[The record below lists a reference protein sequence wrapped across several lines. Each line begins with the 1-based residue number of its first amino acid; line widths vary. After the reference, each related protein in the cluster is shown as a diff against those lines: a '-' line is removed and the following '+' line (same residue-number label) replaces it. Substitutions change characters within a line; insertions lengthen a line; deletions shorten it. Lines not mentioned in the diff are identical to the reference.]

1 MFTYIEK
8 YRPKDTP
15 YTKRVVEVYENGDFI
30 GQIEEREAYCCF
42 MYWDGDR
49 LSYGTR
55 CTSIADGKRKLQ
67 SSRYQPRRS
76 HRPENCNVACLPS
89 GNAGDFY
96 PTPSALAGRMFARVD
111 WSKVESIL
119 EPSAGA

>member
-8 YRPKDTP
+8 YRPKDAP
-15 YTKRVVEVYENGDFI
+15 YAKRVVEVYENGDFI
-30 GQIEEREAYCCF
+30 GQIEERESYCHF

-49 LSYGTR
+49 LSYGAR
-55 CTSIADGKRKLQ
+55 CSTVADGKRKLQ
-67 SSRYQPRRS
+67 NSGYQPRRS
-76 HRPENCNVACLPS
+76 SRPENCNVACLPS

-96 PTPSALAGRMFARVD
+96 PTPSALAGRMFAKVD
-111 WSKVESIL
+111 WSKVETIL